1 MSHFLI
7 LIISLII
14 ATSITNDKS
23 NTVKDSFLDWGI
35 KNNLNISPLIE
46 LSTSQEKSKIRF
58 FAKDEIPRN
67 TLLLT
72 IPYSLMFNIS
82 KLLDLL
88 NSKNLNKQYHEF
100 SKLNITYNKTDLYDI
115 RKECAFI
122 SYLFYLIEHKPKKYQ
137 KTKFY
142 EIYKDYL
149 NIIKTYNF
157 KSPIFYDQ
165 DQVEYLAGTHL
176 SNVYD
181 DMKKIYQTEIDIF
194 SNDTYYKKEL
204 DFDEYARNRLI
215 IYNKGLNISNSW
227 CLVPFFNFFEND
239 YSKNNANFSVEKNG
253 DVKIYSRKKIKKG
266 DEIILK
272 GKKIPNIKRLLLE
285 GKTNEKLLDYYE
297 EYLISAFSPGLY
309 YSYGINEIDYFRDYF
324 INLKDEDFDSKAN
337 NIYFEKAEMLGGDG
351 SDNWAYG
358 VLENN
363 LHFYKE
369 HFEKIT
375 LTQIYDKFYDKD
387 DRANIER
394 IYRSEKKVIEE
405 AYDKVNKVL
414 DQLEEIQEKYMK
426 DGKNSKNAKVIDL

>member
-1 MSHFLI
+1 MSLFNII
-7 LIISLII
+7 LISLII
-14 ATSITNDKS
+14 NLSIINVKS
-23 NTVKDSFLDWGI
+23 ESMKDPFLEWGI
-35 KNNLNISPLIE
+35 NNNLDISPLIE

-58 FAKDEIPRN
+58 IAKEEIPRKQ
-67 TLLLT
+67 LLLT

-88 NSKNLNKQYHEF
+88 NSKNLNKQYKEF
-100 SKLNITYNKTDLYDI
+100 SKLNLTDKTDLYDI

-122 SYLFYLIEHKPKKYQ
+122 SYILYLIEHKPKKYK

-142 EIYKDYL
+142 EIYQNYL
-149 NIIKTYNF
+149 KILKTYNF

-181 DMKKIYQTEIDIF
+181 DMKRIYQTEIDIF

-215 IYNKGLNISNSW
+215 IYNKGMNISNSW
-227 CLVPFFNFFEND
+227 CLVPFLNFFEYE
-239 YSKNNANFSVEKNG
+239 YSKNNANYTIEKNG
-253 DVKIYSRKKIKKG
+253 DIKIYSRKKIKKG
-266 DEIILK
+266 EEIILK
-272 GKKIPNIKRLLLE
+272 AKKIPNIKRLLLE
-285 GKTNEKLLDYYE
+285 GKTNEKLLDYFE

-309 YSYGINEIDYFRDYF
+309 YSYGINDIEYFRDYF
-324 INLKDEDFDSKAN
+324 IDLKDEDFDSKAN
-337 NIYFEKAEMLGGDG
+337 NIYFDKAEMLGGDG
-351 SDNWAYG
+351 SDNLAYG

-394 IYRSEKKVIEE
+394 IYRGEKKVIEA

-426 DGKNSKNAKVIDL
+426 DGKNSKHAKVIDL

>member
-46 LSTSQEKSKIRF
+46 LSTFQEKSKIRF
-58 FAKDEIPRN
+58 LAKDEIPRN

-181 DMKKIYQTEIDIF
+181 DMKKIYQTEIDVF
-194 SNDTYYKKEL
+194 SNNTYYKKEL

-309 YSYGINEIDYFRDYF
+309 YSYGINEIEYFRDYF

-363 LHFYKE
+363 LYFYKE

-394 IYRSEKKVIEE
+394 IYRSEQKVIEA
-405 AYDKVNKVL
+405 AYEKVNKVL
-414 DQLEEIQEKYMK
+414 DQLEEIKEKYMK